1 MAMWIV
7 SVTKMMIPGLLSPT
21 RAVALASVL
30 MIYQSTPDAF
40 INASGLLALHGALC
54 NRTDQA
60 AAAQRILARA
70 PHWGGNAVEAVLA
83 RARFRNCVWAN
94 DWVSARSLLAAV
106 GREGG
111 RLDLFVAELA
121 KGPVPAA
128 PTPALIELVTAAY
141 EPPERYWVLGQV
153 YERTGWLTEALVEYM
168 MVTQMETD
176 SARAAAV
183 WLRIGILDV
192 RLARWSD
199 AVAHLTRASELD
211 GLLRVVAWSAM
222 DRPLIE
228 LGRRNEAI
236 EQRKRMLESSTVPY
250 WRYLHLMALGAL
262 YGRQDCTP
270 CDFGRAHHYFR
281 RASEV
286 ATSQEQRAEALRWM
300 DKSTNRQD
308 R

>member
-1 MAMWIV
+1 MPKTLPPMTGVCLV
-7 SVTKMMIPGLLSPT
+7 SLL
-21 RAVALASVL
+21 L
-30 MIYQSTPDAF
+30 IYQAMGSVF
-40 INASGLLALHGALC
+40 VNASGLAALRGTMCH
-54 NRTDQA
+54 RPDQSA
-60 AAAQRILARA
+60 EAQRILARA
-70 PHWGGNAVEAVLA
+70 PHWGGKASEAVLA
-83 RARFRNCVWAN
+83 RAGFRNSIWAN
-94 DWVSARSLLAAV
+94 DWVSAKSLLAAV

-111 RLDLFVAELA
+111 RRDLLVAELA
-121 KGPVPAA
+121 TGGVPAA

-141 EPPERYWVLGQV
+141 TPPERYWVLGHV
-153 YERTGWLTEALVEYM
+153 YERTGRLTEALVEYT
-168 MVTQMETD
+168 MVTEAETD

-183 WLRIGILDV
+183 WLKIGLLDV

-211 GLLRVVAWSAM
+211 GSLRVVAWSAM
-222 DRPLIE
+222 DRPLVE

-236 EQRKRMLESSTVPY
+236 EQRKRMLESSTAPY

-270 CDFGRAHHYFR
+270 CDFDRAHDCFE

-286 ATSQEQRAEALRWM
+286 ATSPEQRAEALRWAE
-300 DKSTNRQD
+300 KSVNRQD